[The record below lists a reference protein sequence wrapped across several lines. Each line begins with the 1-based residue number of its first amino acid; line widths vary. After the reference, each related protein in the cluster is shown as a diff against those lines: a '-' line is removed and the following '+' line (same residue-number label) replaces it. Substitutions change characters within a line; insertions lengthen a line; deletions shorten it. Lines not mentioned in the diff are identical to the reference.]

1 MLSANPLSSRSS
13 IIGFTMV
20 IIAAFGISMQA
31 QDATGSNGP
40 KAGYVNDWASH
51 HLVFSNPGTR
61 EDAVKSGKLA
71 KWLRVTN
78 SPRYQMQQLQRRHG
92 AQPVTVNPDLASGAN
107 TFATSTR
114 NPLAGG
120 KPGRPSG
127 TAVKKD
133 WAVPLGSGTAA
144 SVVGTIGTLNS
155 GTLSSTSTL
164 RIDNVTFHAS
174 PPVAATRTGSFTG
187 NPTDGQTVT
196 IGGTEVLTASLST
209 GASGTGTFTSP
220 PPTTSSAITVK
231 NGANTLTLTT
241 NASVGVWTETF
252 SGFSSSTSTGTIAI
266 TYSGGTTPN
275 TLTLT
280 SVVTGG
286 TNGCTSATA
295 GTFVGASS
303 LSPNTKATNL
313 FNAINACYTANH
325 AVGVTAT
332 HATNSSSAVISAVLP
347 GNFLTVT
354 EALNNAGGT
363 PTGNSAGSP
372 ICTNSTTGYFATSN
386 STTTLATNLA
396 AAINACPTNAGV
408 TASSTTN
415 AVTVTAR
422 TWGTAGNGIT
432 LTPTGAGFFAW
443 AGGTLTGG
451 ADGTNTGTF
460 FAIDNVLADNATNL
474 ATAITTNGGTVGVT
488 ASSANGVVTVTD
500 TTPGTGGN
508 AVTLAEGL
516 GNFSWAGATLTGG
529 TNGTTSGTGFAYMSD
544 ATTYLTA
551 AQVATNIATVVNANY
566 PVGAVIAATANSPAD
581 GDVTFTDKTVGAS
594 GNGAYSVSVANFSA
608 FSGAG
613 SFSGGANATVQPNA
627 LPAMF
632 GGTSPD
638 ITLASCSD
646 FVVYPTGQ
654 AGATGAANII
664 AYTNLYTGGCSGT
677 VPSAYWAYNTGDG
690 EAVTTSPVLSL
701 DGSEAA
707 FIQSDGATSS
717 LVVVKWAALG
727 TDSITSPNPALT
739 LAGNIT
745 TCTAPCMTVTT
756 LTNNDTLS
764 SPYYDYQ
771 NDAIYVGDDA
781 GSIEEFTG
789 VFNGT
794 AVSGPTTVALG
805 HTYALASPVYDSNS
819 GCVFVGDTHGYLYKV
834 DSGVAGTQCTGATL
848 GASVAISTLL
858 GNSAANEGIFDGVLL
873 DSTAG
878 TVYAFVTASKAM
890 TFTGTCAANSNC
902 VAEFPTGFAS
912 GASPSYVEPLGTG
925 SANHNLY
932 AGIFDNVYYASWN
945 ASGSLYEV
953 GGTNT
958 STAAALVRIPIT
970 SGVMGAPVT
979 SISGLTTSSS
989 TRAPWPS
996 PLTEFCNGACT
1007 NDGTKTTSGTDYVF
1021 FSVYRGTPT
1030 GCTNGSGNACILSY
1044 NISNPAAVAVS
1055 GAGLNVTAPVNPGC
1069 WASGG
1074 IVIDNSTPSGTTAG
1088 ASQIYFV
1095 NLNGATAGGGADG
1108 ATPTSTGCTT
1118 GTVPTLNATQASQSA
1133 P

>member
-1 MLSANPLSSRSS
+1 
-13 IIGFTMV
+13 MV

-61 EDAVKSGKLA
+61 EDAVKSGTLA
-71 KWLRVTN
+71 KWLKVTN

-92 AQPVTVNPDLASGAN
+92 AHPVTVNPDLASGAN
-107 TFATSTR
+107 TFATSIR

-164 RIDNVTFHAS
+164 RIDGVTFHAS
-174 PPVAATRTGSFTG
+174 APVAATRTGTFTG
-187 NPTDGQTVT
+187 NPTNGQTVT

-209 GASGTGTFTSP
+209 AASGSGTFTSP

-241 NASVGVWTETF
+241 NASVASYSLVF
-252 SGFSSSTSTGTIAI
+252 SGNSSSTGTITI
-266 TYSGGTTPN
+266 TYSGGTAPN
-275 TLTLT
+275 ALVM
-280 SVVTGG
+280 SPGASS
-286 TNGCTSATA
+286 GCTSATV
-295 GTFVGASS
+295 GTFVNALSS
-303 LSPNTKATNL
+303 TTRATN
-313 FNAINACYTANH
+313 FNTAIGSCHTVYPAI
-325 AVGVTAT
+325 GVTSAR
-332 HATNSSSAVISAVLP
+332 ANSTDTLVADLP
-347 GNFLTVT
+347 GNFLAVSNG
-354 EALNNAGGT
+354 LNNTFGSGLTAGTNGT
-363 PTGNSAGSP
+363 PT
-372 ICTNSTTGYFATSN
+372 CTNSTTGYFATST
-386 STTTLATNLA
+386 STTTLAANLA
-396 AAINACPTNAGV
+396 AAINACPAAAGV
-408 TASSTTN
+408 TATSTTN

-451 ADGTNTGTF
+451 TDGTNTGTS
-460 FAIDNVLADNATNL
+460 FAIDNVLADNAANL
-474 ATAITTNGGTVGVT
+474 ASAITTNGGTVGVT
-488 ASSANGVVTVTD
+488 ASSAGAVVTVTD

-516 GNFSWAGATLTGG
+516 SNFTWAGTTLTGG

-551 AQVATNIATVVNANY
+551 AQVATNIATVVNANFT
-566 PVGAVIAATANSPAD
+566 VGAVITATANSPAT
-581 GDVTFTDKTVGAS
+581 GDVTFADKTAGAG
-594 GNGAYSVSVANFSA
+594 GNGAYSVSVASFSA

-664 AYTNLYTGGCSGT
+664 AYTNLYTGGCIGT

-701 DGSEAA
+701 DGSEVA
-707 FIQSDGATSS
+707 FIQSDGASSS
-717 LVVVKWAALG
+717 LVVVRWEASA

-739 LAGNIT
+739 LASNIT
-745 TCTAPCMTVTT
+745 ECIAPCMTVTP
-756 LTNNDTLS
+756 LSNNDTLS

-789 VFNGT
+789 VFIGS
-794 AVSGPTTVALG
+794 AVAGPTTVALG

-819 GCVFVGDTHGYLYKV
+819 GCVFVGDTQGYLYKV
-834 DSGVAGTQCTGATL
+834 DSGVAGTLCTGTTL

-858 GNSAANEGIFDGVLL
+858 GNNSANAGIFDGVLL

-878 TVYAFVTASKAM
+878 TVYAFVTASASI
-890 TFTGTCAANSNC
+890 GTCVANSNC
-902 VAEFPTGFAS
+902 VAEFPTGFVT
-912 GASPSYVEPLGTG
+912 GASPSHVARLGTG

-945 ASGSLYEV
+945 ASGNLYEV

-979 SISGLTTSSS
+979 SISGLTTSSFS
-989 TRAPWPS
+989 RAPWPS
-996 PLTEFCNGACT
+996 PVTEFCNGACT

-1021 FSVYRGTPT
+1021 FSVYRGAPT
-1030 GCTNGSGNACILSY
+1030 GCNNSSGNACILSY

-1055 GAGLNVTAPVNPGC
+1055 GAGLNVTAPGNSGC

-1074 IVIDNSTPSGTTAG
+1074 MVIDNSTPTGTMAG

-1108 ATPTSTGCTT
+1108 ATPTSTSCTTT
-1118 GTVPTLNATQASQSA
+1118 GTGPTLNATQASQSA